1 MPNALIYVIDVA
13 KREEYSVLKNF
24 LAKAGY
30 DVRTAIDSR
39 DVNINYD
46 VDLMAM
52 SHDEV
57 AGLAEKFDL
66 LALAGGY
73 KIYYYVLRKKPPL
86 KIWDLNIDVD
96 KLNALVERFLKTGKL
111 LVAPLAVPG
120 HLAQLGFLKGRE
132 ATVYPTTELVKILRD
147 NGAVFVNRQVVW
159 DKNVI
164 TVKDITAVGEK
175 EFLSVFREAT

>member
-13 KREEYSVLKNF
+13 KSEEYSVLKNF

-30 DVRTAIDSR
+30 DVRSAIGSR

-46 VDLMAM
+46 VDLMTM
-52 SHDEV
+52 PRDKVTE
-57 AGLAEKFDL
+57 LAEKFDL

-86 KIWDLNIDVD
+86 KMWDLNIDVD
-96 KLNALVERFLKTGKL
+96 KLNALVERFFKRGKL

-120 HLAQLGFLKGRE
+120 HLAQLGFLKDRE

-147 NGAVFVNRQVVW
+147 NGARFVNRQVVR
-159 DKNVI
+159 DENVI
-164 TVKDITAVGEK
+164 TVKDVTAVGEK